1 MATNDTAQISKNV
14 LGASAE
20 RAPSTSQKVRPTFNN
35 SNPAQK
41 DVLDEAR
48 EVLQEPSRNT
58 KRKILIS
65 INLIIGFLVLIHVVI
80 QLATTGHLP
89 DPERDNIILPALI
102 VINIG
107 SAIYNLIILTKQLE
121 GSRGWNAATAWVTVL
136 ILQIVCLSIVHR
148 NPNTATSLLMDQSL
162 SIITIFLTGMV
173 LNRRAAL
180 GWFIIT
186 LLSLIIAVKARGTDF
201 EYHLMTR
208 SEVAK
213 LNVLRDQEPA
223 LFAQRA
229 LVVAQEKLSPL
240 SVLLGA
246 IVSGLFSFVAIL
258 VTYFEAGMIGQVL
271 GVIPT
276 AIDKIQIASK
286 QKQQLEQENVRMG
299 MELDVAQRIQA
310 FILPREEELS
320 KCAGIEVVARMEPAT
335 EVGGDLYD
343 VLPQPDGSTF
353 FAIGDVTDHGLA
365 SGVVMLMS
373 QTAIRTC
380 VEDAKIDL
388 VEALAYVNS
397 VLFKNV
403 QTRMGDS
410 RNLTLS
416 LLHHRDGHV
425 RLAGQHESVILL
437 RKDSTQAEQVDTSD
451 LGICVG
457 MIDDISPM
465 LAETSFDLKAG
476 DMMLLYTD
484 GATEAEDPRTEQ
496 FTVERLMDSLVQ
508 ARGLPSHEIMDRL
521 FSDIKKWISSA
532 PMFDD
537 ITLVLVRKSG

>member
-1 MATNDTAQISKNV
+1 MATNKTAQIGKNV
-14 LGASAE
+14 LGE
-20 RAPSTSQKVRPTFNN
+20 STSVGSSAAHSSAKQYNRTAADQP
-35 SNPAQK
+35 QK
-41 DVLDEAR
+41 DALGEAR
-48 EVLQEPSRNT
+48 EILQEPSRNT

-65 INLIIGFLVLIHVVI
+65 LNLIIGVAVSVHVI
-80 QLATTGHLP
+80 TALAAVGHLP
-89 DPERDNIILPALI
+89 DPGRDNIILPTLI
-102 VINIG
+102 LINFG
-107 SAIYNLIILTKQLE
+107 SAIYNLYILVRQLE

-136 ILQIVCLSIVHR
+136 TFQILCLSIVHSS
-148 NPNTATSLLMDQSL
+148 PNTATSLLFDQTL
-162 SIITIFLTGMV
+162 SIITIFLTGMI

-180 GWFIIT
+180 GWFVIT
-186 LLSLIIAVKARGTDF
+186 VVSFIIAAKTRGFDF
-201 EYHLMTR
+201 EYNLMT
-208 SEVAK
+208 SAEVAQ
-213 LNVLRDQEPA
+213 LRSDKAAFELHRLA
-223 LFAQRA
+223 AE
-229 LVVAQEKLSPL
+229 QEKLGSIQMMVFTRL
-240 SVLLGA
+240 S
-246 IVSGLFSFVAIL
+246 ILFSLFAIL
-258 VTYFEAGMIGQVL
+258 ATYFEAGMIGQVL
-271 GVIPT
+271 GAIPT

-286 QKQQLEQENVRMG
+286 EKQKLAQENVRMG

-320 KCAGIEVVARMEPAT
+320 KCAGLEVVARMEPAT

-365 SGVVMLMS
+365 WGVVMLMS

-380 VEDAKIDL
+380 IEDAKVDL
-388 VEALAYVNS
+388 VQALAHVNS

-410 RNLTLS
+410 RNLTLA

-437 RKDSTQAEQVDTSD
+437 RKDSEKAEQIDTSD

-465 LAETSFDLKAG
+465 LAETSFDLEPG
-476 DMMLLYTD
+476 DIMLLYTD

-508 ARGLPSHEIMDRL
+508 ARALPNNEIMDRL
-521 FSDIKKWISSA
+521 FSDIKQWISSA

-537 ITLVLVRKSG
+537 ITLVLVRKNG

>member
-1 MATNDTAQISKNV
+1 MTTNDTARIGKNV
-14 LGASAE
+14 LGASSAVLPDGKHE
-20 RAPSTSQKVRPTFNN
+20 DRNFVTTSSIK
-35 SNPAQK
+35 K
-41 DVLDEAR
+41 DALAEAR
-48 EVLQEPSRNT
+48 EILQEPSRDT

-65 INLIIGFLVLIHVVI
+65 INLIVGAVMALWSIS
-80 QLATTGHLP
+80 QLATVGHLP
-89 DPERDNIILPALI
+89 DPQRDNILLPAVILI
-102 VINIG
+102 NFG
-107 SAIYNLIILTKQLE
+107 SAFYNLFILTRQLE
-121 GSRGWNAATAWVTVL
+121 GSPRANVATVWATLL
-136 ILQIVCLSIVHR
+136 ILWVACLMIVHM
-148 NPNTATSLLMDQSL
+148 NPNTATSLLLDQSF
-162 SIITIFLTGMV
+162 SIITIFVTGMI

-180 GWFIIT
+180 VWFLIT
-186 LLSLIIAVKARGTDF
+186 VFSLVIAVMNRNPSF
-201 EYHLMTR
+201 EYHLMTQA
-208 SEVAK
+208 EVAHIQA
-213 LNVLRDQEPA
+213 LRGAEASARLQT
-223 LFAQRA
+223 
-229 LVVAQEKLSPL
+229 VVQEKLAALPL
-240 SVLLGA
+240 ITFA
-246 IVSGLFSFVAIL
+246 IISGLLSIIAIMT
-258 VTYFEAGMIGQVL
+258 TYFEAGMIGQVL

-286 QKQQLEQENVRMG
+286 QKQQLEQDNVRMG

-310 FILPREEELS
+310 FILPRDEELA

-380 VEDAKIDL
+380 IEDAKVDL

-410 RNLTLS
+410 RNLTLA
-416 LLHHRDGHV
+416 LLHYKDGHV

-437 RKDSTQAEQVDTSD
+437 RKDSPQAEQIDTAD

-465 LAETSFDLKAG
+465 LAETSFDLKPG

-496 FTVERLMDSLVQ
+496 FTVERLMDTLVR
-508 ARGLPSHEIMDRL
+508 ARELPSNEIMDRL

-537 ITLVLVRKSG
+537 ITLVLVRKSD